1 MKLIIGGRNCGQIE
15 YARGVMGLS
24 PACCSVEESY
34 HASCIADFHDTL
46 KSLLSEGVLSLDEY
60 LGNLFQKNPNAMIL
74 CDEVG
79 MGIIPLHRE
88 DRVWREMVGRAC
100 CAIALQADEV
110 IRLVCGVPQVI
121 KKTEKNING

>member
-15 YARGVMGLS
+15 FARDVMELS

-60 LGNLFQKNPNAMIL
+60 LGTLFQKNPNAVIL
-74 CDEVG
+74 CAEVG

-100 CAIALQADEV
+100 CAIARQADEV